1 MEFLKTV
8 FGDRPLTFDE
18 FVQAINAHNGNEA
31 NAQNMIKLANL
42 AGGEYVGKGKYDAL
56 EASLT
61 GKQSELDA
69 ANGMIADLRKNAK
82 TSEEMQA
89 RFTAYDQQVQ
99 QLQAQLAEA
108 KINGALKVALLAEN
122 CSDVD
127 YVTYKLQANL
137 REEGKNLELDENENI
152 KGWNDLISGLKTQLP
167 NQFTSGAGN
176 RKVLGDNR
184 LPTSDDR
191 PVTVTKEQFAGMG
204 YNERMKLKTENEQ
217 LFKKLASNT

>member
-1 MEFLKTV
+1 MEFLKEV
-8 FGDRPLTFDE
+8 LGEDLYAQVAE
-18 FVQAINAHNGNEA
+18 KINAHNGNEA
-31 NAQNMIKLANL
+31 NKDKQIKIGNL
-42 AGGEYVGKGKYDAL
+42 GGGEYVGKGKYEAL

-61 GKQSELDA
+61 GKQTELDA
-69 ANGMIADLRKNAK
+69 ANNLIEQFKKGAK
-82 TSEEMQA
+82 GDEELQGKI
-89 RFTAYDQQVQ
+89 TAYDNQVK

-167 NQFTSGAGN
+167 NQFNSGAGN

-184 LPTSDDR
+184 LPKSNDR
-191 PVTVTKEQFAGMG
+191 PVTVTREQFAGMG